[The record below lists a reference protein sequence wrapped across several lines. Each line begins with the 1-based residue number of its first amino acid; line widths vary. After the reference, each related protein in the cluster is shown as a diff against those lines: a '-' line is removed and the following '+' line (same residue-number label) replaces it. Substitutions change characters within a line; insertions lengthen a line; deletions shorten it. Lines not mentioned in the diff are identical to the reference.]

1 MSQLKSYQRDGYLYL
16 YILICE
22 VEQGKARQDHES
34 IKYKDQISLD
44 YTSVSTA

>member
-22 VEQGKARQDHES
+22 VEQGKAES
-34 IKYKDQISLD
+34 
-44 YTSVSTA
+44 